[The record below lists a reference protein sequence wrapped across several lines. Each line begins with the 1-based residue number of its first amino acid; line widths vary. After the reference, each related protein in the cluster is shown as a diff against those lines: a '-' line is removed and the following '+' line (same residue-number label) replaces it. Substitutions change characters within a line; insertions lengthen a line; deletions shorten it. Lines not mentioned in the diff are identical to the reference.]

1 MAMALHPNRQTLIMD
16 QRESIVSRRAAGC
29 LSLLRAVYL
38 WLERRAV
45 EIAAAVGSNAVRVG
59 TCGCEK
65 V

>member
-1 MAMALHPNRQTLIMD
+1 MD